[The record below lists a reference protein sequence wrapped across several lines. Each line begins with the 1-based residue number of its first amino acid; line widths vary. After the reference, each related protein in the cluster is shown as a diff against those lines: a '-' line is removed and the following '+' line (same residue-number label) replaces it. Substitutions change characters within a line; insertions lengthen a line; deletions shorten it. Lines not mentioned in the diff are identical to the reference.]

1 MTSFL
6 FTESLRLKEIPILQ
20 RKWKYSQRPK
30 LFVFFLFCLPF
41 LPVKLNNKGPAPGQE
56 KLFVRLGKQKEQ

>member
-30 LFVFFLFCLPF
+30 LFVFFFILFAFPF
-41 LPVKLNNKGPAPGQE
+41 GKVK
-56 KLFVRLGKQKEQ
+56 